1 MRCWKPKEAMHGQV
15 PANAIQVSTGDKPR
29 CPAQTSG
36 KLDACPAASLGQG
49 GAAGAAAEKG
59 HAAKRRRL
67 NTPQQSTA
75 PQSQPIRSRAEPL
88 RTSTSTA
95 APLRPFLSNGTAVPM
110 ITPRSVSAAPAQ
122 KASVTGQALRVQ
134 LKQPQSSAGQVAPSP
149 LSIPL
154 QAAVAGPRQTHP
166 VSFQGSCQY
175 TASILAR
182 SQHCPA
188 ISGSW

>member
-1 MRCWKPKEAMHGQV
+1 MAKCQQMQFKSARV
-15 PANAIQVSTGDKPR
+15 T
-29 CPAQTSG
+29 
-36 KLDACPAASLGQG
+36 SLGAQLKLLENWMLALQPVWAKVERQG
-49 GAAGAAAEKG
+49 RLQRRDMLP
-59 HAAKRRRL
+59 KRRRL

-88 RTSTSTA
+88 RPSTSTA
-95 APLRPFLSNGTAVPM
+95 H
-110 ITPRSVSAAPAQ
+110 TPTPISLQWHRSAHDHTPGSVSAAPAQ

-134 LKQPQSSAGQVAPSP
+134 LKQPQSSAGQVAPQPSVHPSP
-149 LSIPL
+149 GCRRW
-154 QAAVAGPRQTHP
+154 ARQTHP